1 MNSPC
6 MVGGKCSK
14 FYPKEF
20 VDTTNLDRDGYP
32 IYRRR
37 DDGRFIEKN
46 GFKCDNTYVVPYN
59 RKLSLK
65 YRAHINVEWCNQTGS
80 VKYLFKYVHKGQD
93 RVTVSVEAGQEED
106 ETEYTSDGVNINSSK
121 KKDDVQD
128 FFDCRYVS
136 ACEAFWRTNQY
147 PIHYRTT
154 PVVKLTFHEEGKQP
168 VFYKDGDKPTTV
180 LNRPTLDHTMFTAWF
195 ELCLRDEEARKLTYE
210 QIPNKYIY
218 DKKEKEFRP
227 RGRTGFSIGR
237 INYVPH
243 NLEDSYHLRIL
254 INSKKGPTSFNDI
267 KTVKGVL
274 YKTYKE
280 ACFALGLLDDDKEYI
295 EGIKEANFWCSSKF
309 CRRLF
314 VIMLISESLT
324 SPKTV
329 WEETWKIL
337 SEDIE
342 RKEKQRRQRPD
353 TEKKKLLLRELQK
366 LMKRNGCSLQKY
378 KLMPHISLEDVTL
391 PNQLIL
397 DELNYNREDLAK
409 KHDGWK
415 KMLTEEQKK
424 IYDEIMEAVIN
435 DKGGVFFLYGFGGTG
450 KTFLWKV
457 LSAAIRSN
465 GHIVLNSA
473 SSGIASLLLEGG
485 RTAHSR
491 FALPLNPNETSTCNM
506 SRSSEL
512 GALVKEAKLIIWD
525 EAPMMSKYCF
535 ETLDRSLKDIMRSK
549 EDKLFGGKVV
559 LFGGDFRQ
567 ILPVIV
573 GAGREAIV
581 NASLNSSYLWNQC
594 KVLRLTK
601 NMRLLQDIG
610 KQEASEIEE
619 FSKWILA
626 VGEGKINEPNDGVCE
641 IDIPQELL
649 IPEGSSPLESI
660 IEAVYGKNFA
670 TQKDPKFFQ
679 ERAILCPTNEDVNS
693 INDVMLSSLNAE
705 ERIYLS
711 SDSIDP
717 QDKRALKNKVYS
729 PDFLNT
735 IKVSGIPY
743 HRLRLK
749 IGCPIM
755 LMRNI
760 DPHGGLMNGTRLQ
773 ITQMADHVL
782 QARILT
788 GTRVG
793 KIVLIPRMLISPSD
807 TRLPFKMRRRQ
818 FPVSVAFAMTI
829 NKSQGQ
835 SLENVG
841 IYLPRPVFS
850 HGQLYVAM
858 SRVKSKSGLKMLITD
873 AEGKPQT
880 KTTNVV
886 FKEVFQ
892 NLH

>member
-1 MNSPC
+1 MESFTISNMQITDPTLIPDQIKAVC
-6 MVGGKCSK
+6 GKTFQFLICIGGDNLSGANDSYKVANVWEDNKFMEISNEASENTIDRISLTSEQEMDQISLKSLTLKQRFCKVCVSSTYPSEDNNTISK
-14 FYPKEF
+14 FRDLDNTSDQEENSELEDFESDDSEAEYEQQVFDCSSQEDEPHDPSDAIESDSDSEPITQTIEDKHKEAKCH
-20 VDTTNLDRDGYP
+20 RDGYP

-147 PIHYRTT
+147 PIHYRAT

-693 INDVMLSSLNAE
+693 INDVMLSSLN
-705 ERIYLS
+705 
-711 SDSIDP
+711 
-717 QDKRALKNKVYS
+717 
-729 PDFLNT
+729 
-735 IKVSGIPY
+735 G
-743 HRLRLK
+743 
-749 IGCPIM
+749 
-755 LMRNI
+755 
-760 DPHGGLMNGTRLQ
+760 
-773 ITQMADHVL
+773 
-782 QARILT
+782 
-788 GTRVG
+788 
-793 KIVLIPRMLISPSD
+793 
-807 TRLPFKMRRRQ
+807 
-818 FPVSVAFAMTI
+818 
-829 NKSQGQ
+829 
-835 SLENVG
+835 
-841 IYLPRPVFS
+841 
-850 HGQLYVAM
+850 
-858 SRVKSKSGLKMLITD
+858 
-873 AEGKPQT
+873 
-880 KTTNVV
+880 
-886 FKEVFQ
+886 
-892 NLH
+892 

>member
-1 MNSPC
+1 M
-6 MVGGKCSK
+6 
-14 FYPKEF
+14 
-20 VDTTNLDRDGYP
+20 
-32 IYRRR
+32 
-37 DDGRFIEKN
+37 
-46 GFKCDNTYVVPYN
+46 
-59 RKLSLK
+59 
-65 YRAHINVEWCNQTGS
+65 
-80 VKYLFKYVHKGQD
+80 
-93 RVTVSVEAGQEED
+93 
-106 ETEYTSDGVNINSSK
+106 
-121 KKDDVQD
+121 
-128 FFDCRYVS
+128 
-136 ACEAFWRTNQY
+136 
-147 PIHYRTT
+147 
-154 PVVKLTFHEEGKQP
+154 
-168 VFYKDGDKPTTV
+168 
-180 LNRPTLDHTMFTAWF
+180 
-195 ELCLRDEEARKLTYE
+195 
-210 QIPNKYIY
+210 
-218 DKKEKEFRP
+218 
-227 RGRTGFSIGR
+227 
-237 INYVPH
+237 
-243 NLEDSYHLRIL
+243 
-254 INSKKGPTSFNDI
+254 
-267 KTVKGVL
+267 
-274 YKTYKE
+274 
-280 ACFALGLLDDDKEYI
+280 
-295 EGIKEANFWCSSKF
+295 
-309 CRRLF
+309 
-314 VIMLISESLT
+314 
-324 SPKTV
+324 
-329 WEETWKIL
+329 
-337 SEDIE
+337 
-342 RKEKQRRQRPD
+342 
-353 TEKKKLLLRELQK
+353 
-366 LMKRNGCSLQKY
+366 
-378 KLMPHISLEDVTL
+378 
-391 PNQLIL
+391 

-409 KHDGWK
+409 KHVGWK

-424 IYDEIMEAVIN
+424 IYDEIMEAVTN
-435 DKGGVFFLYGFGGTG
+435 DK
-450 KTFLWKV
+450 
-457 LSAAIRSN
+457 
-465 GHIVLNSA
+465 A

-506 SRSSEL
+506 SQSSEL

-535 ETLDRSLKDIMRSK
+535 ETLDRSLKDIMRYK
-549 EDKLFGGKVV
+549 EDKLFGGKFV

-567 ILPVIV
+567 ILPVIF
-573 GAGREAIV
+573 GAGRQAIV

-610 KQEASEIEE
+610 KQEA
-619 FSKWILA
+619 
-626 VGEGKINEPNDGVCE
+626 N
-641 IDIPQELL
+641 IPQELL
-649 IPEGSSPLESI
+649 IPDSSPLESI

-679 ERAILCPTNEDVNS
+679 QRAILCPTNEDINS

-760 DPHGGLMNGTRLQ
+760 DPHGGLMNGTRLK

-807 TRLPFKMRRRQ
+807 ARLPFKMRRRQ

-841 IYLPRPVFS
+841 IYLSRPVFS

-858 SRVKSKSGLKMLITD
+858 SRVKSKFGLKMLITD
-873 AEGKPQT
+873 SEGKPQT